1 MKELPHPFSVS
12 DSGQNV
18 YAGTEQAFINIS
30 LEYSQKTQKFTN
42 EELSE
47 TKDVVCIWWT
57 NGKEC
62 HSLLFEA

>member
-1 MKELPHPFSVS
+1 MKELPHPFSVP

-47 TKDVVCIWWT
+47 TKDVVCI
-57 NGKEC
+57 
-62 HSLLFEA
+62 

>member
-47 TKDVVCIWWT
+47 TKDVVCI
-57 NGKEC
+57 
-62 HSLLFEA
+62 